1 MTSNE
6 TVDNLVFS
14 TSLSVLCLYLNI
26 VQIYV
31 FELPINI
38 YNNWSLSK
46 IKYQD
51 LKIQNLTLDDLLKR
65 NMFVYNLITSIDMR
79 SPM

>member
-14 TSLSVLCLYLNI
+14 TSLSVLCLFLKI
-26 VQIYV
+26 VHIFD
-31 FELPINI
+31 FELPIYK

-51 LKIQNLTLDDLLKR
+51 LKIQNLTLDALLKR